1 MANGV
6 ISMATASGLD
16 TANKGFSVKD
26 FNFAAAGEGLGALLA
41 FKQNKVNYKMKLENI
56 AQQKDLNKLQFTEKQ
71 AMRAL
76 ETNEFL
82 SAVKANTA
90 RRGLTTGGET
100 MQLVALNQAAR
111 QNASD
116 TINFLNQERNLTYQ
130 QNVAK
135 YEKKMADFSAAINL
149 ASSAASMA
157 VSGGL
162 L

>member
-6 ISMATASGLD
+6 ISMATASGID
-16 TANKGFSVKD
+16 ANKGFSVKD

-90 RRGLTTGGET
+90 RRGLMTGGET
-100 MQLVALNQAAR
+100 MQTAALNQATR

-135 YEKKMADFSAAINL
+135 YEKKMADFSAAISL